1 MNLYNFYN
9 GPGKLMG
16 YERAVNIVPELIYEF
31 ALNNNVITKL
41 TPEQEKNLSKSAE
54 YSYLYATRVLRG
66 RFKLGEPAIAKDC
79 YYAAEYAVVILKGP
93 FYDAEAAIATNAE
106 ESTKYAKYAL
116 KGRFEEGE
124 PAIEEDP
131 YYKNDYEKFLDNIG
145 YYDEYRRNLD
155 REYY

>member
-1 MNLYNFYN
+1 MNIYNFYN
-9 GPGKLMG
+9 DPGKLMG
-16 YERAVNIVPELIYEF
+16 YERAINIVPELIYEF

-93 FYDAEAAIATNAE
+93 FPAAEKEIATSAE

-124 PAIEEDP
+124 PVIEEDP
-131 YYKNDYEKFLDNIG
+131 YYKNDYETFLDKNG
-145 YYDEYRRNLD
+145 HYDQYRKNTRD
-155 REYY
+155 DY